1 MDKMKNRIKKSLII
15 VAIGVVVNVA
25 LALIKMYVGLSSNSL
40 CIMLDAIN
48 NFFDILTAI
57 VAGVAF
63 CTLLIPR
70 SEKAPYGYGRTEYL
84 AGFIVEVTS
93 VVAGGL
99 FFIRSLNRMAMPEPV
114 WFGVKSCILI
124 SATVPVKLGLGLG
137 YYFADKKMKSP
148 ALKALAIDSFMDVGI
163 TVTSVVS
170 FAVSAE
176 VDYAVDAIVGIVIS
190 VAVVVFAI
198 KAGRDNIKAVVSGD
212 GAKDEKEAI
221 YKECEKVGVTV
232 VKTELHDYGYGAKVG
247 VVIVEG
253 ADESQLQSLSQAVK
267 DDTGAEVRF
276 IIENHGEIA
285 E

>member
-1 MDKMKNRIKKSLII
+1 MKQRVKKSLII

-84 AGFIVEVTS
+84 AGFIVAATS
-93 VVAGGL
+93 VVVGGL
-99 FFIRSLNRMAMPEPV
+99 FLIRSLNRMAMPEPV

-124 SATVPVKLGLGLG
+124 AVTVPVKLGLGLT

-170 FAVSAE
+170 FAVSAR
-176 VDYAVDAIVGIVIS
+176 VDYAADAIVGIVIS
-190 VAVVVFAI
+190 IAVIVFAI
-198 KAGRDNIKAVVSGD
+198 KAVRDNVKAVVSGD
-212 GAKDEKEAI
+212 GANDEKEAI

-232 VKTELHDYGYGAKVG
+232 VKTELHDYGYGAKS
-247 VVIVEG
+247 
-253 ADESQLQSLSQAVK
+253 ASSS
-267 DDTGAEVRF
+267 
-276 IIENHGEIA
+276 
-285 E
+285 